1 MTHLNA
7 WPERLV
13 TAGRSECR
21 SGHQP
26 LRLDDPER
34 VWLVRAGQVELFLVS
49 LLADGAA
56 GPRHHLASV
65 AAGGL
70 LLGIAAEGPADFTL
84 LAVPHADTQLLE
96 WSFASLATQS
106 DAADVIPALAPALEL
121 WLRALSGGMAQ
132 WATPRPV
139 IGYGIGADEA
149 IAIPA
154 GQRCSGQHALAW
166 IRLAPAAGI
175 FLDIQELPPAVGDLT
190 FPLAPEAWWLATT
203 QLALH
208 SRPTAAALMDGD
220 AWAGVATLHRL
231 LFEAADLNLRLAN
244 VDEYNR
250 LQARR
255 VATEAARN
263 HAFKDLM
270 SVTAAHAQASIAPV
284 RGDSPL
290 VGALR
295 LIGREEG
302 FEVRLPATAKPGDSP
317 GLEEIA
323 RSSGLRL
330 REVALRDGWWRQDF
344 GALLGFDKESGQP
357 RALLSGSRGPPRLID
372 PATGD
377 ELAFDAAR
385 ARLAPT
391 AFELTAHLPFRAM
404 TFRDLLGFALARG
417 WRDAVPMLVTGAILG
432 LLGLA
437 TPIGTAYMI
446 DTVIPGHEV
455 GFLVEIG
462 LVLAVLGGTA
472 FIMNYVGTLAFS
484 RAESRTGRA
493 LQSGMMDRMLR
504 LPMSFFQGYSSGDLA
519 TRVMAITQIQTLAST
534 ASVNAILSGIFSFA
548 LMFYYDTRLALWAA
562 LLISVYCV
570 LSMLLGYLRL
580 RQERPLAALTGKLNN
595 SLLQLILG
603 VAKIRLAAGED
614 RAFARWASLFAQ
626 GRRHQLAAKRIGA
639 WQAALN
645 QTLTLAGLLL
655 FVLLIGKPSANG
667 NLIAIGAFAA
677 LLVSFQNFAGSL
689 TQMLQVATDL
699 IAIQPQVERARPL
712 LEATPE
718 IGEDKAD
725 PGPLSGAI
733 EVSHLR
739 FRYAP
744 EGPLILDDVS
754 LAVAPGEFIALVG
767 ASGSGKSTLLRLLLG
782 FETPE
787 NGGVFFDGQSLASL
801 DATAIRRQMGV
812 VMQNAQPMPGS
823 LFDNIVG
830 AAGGTLDDAWE
841 AAQRVGLAED
851 IGQMPMGMQTVILE
865 GGGALSGGQMQRL
878 MIARAVVG
886 RPKILL
892 LDEATSALDNR
903 TQAVVT
909 DSLERL
915 GVTRVVVAH
924 CLSTVVHADRIY
936 VLAGGRIVEAGNYDA
951 LMATNGVFAR
961 LAERQLT

>member
-255 VATEAARN
+255 VTTEAARN

-330 REVALRDGWWRQDF
+330 R
-344 GALLGFDKESGQP
+344 
-357 RALLSGSRGPPRLID
+357 
-372 PATGD
+372 
-377 ELAFDAAR
+377 
-385 ARLAPT
+385 
-391 AFELTAHLPFRAM
+391 
-404 TFRDLLGFALARG
+404 
-417 WRDAVPMLVTGAILG
+417 
-432 LLGLA
+432 
-437 TPIGTAYMI
+437 
-446 DTVIPGHEV
+446 
-455 GFLVEIG
+455 
-462 LVLAVLGGTA
+462 
-472 FIMNYVGTLAFS
+472 
-484 RAESRTGRA
+484 
-493 LQSGMMDRMLR
+493 
-504 LPMSFFQGYSSGDLA
+504 
-519 TRVMAITQIQTLAST
+519 
-534 ASVNAILSGIFSFA
+534 
-548 LMFYYDTRLALWAA
+548 
-562 LLISVYCV
+562 
-570 LSMLLGYLRL
+570 
-580 RQERPLAALTGKLNN
+580 
-595 SLLQLILG
+595 
-603 VAKIRLAAGED
+603 
-614 RAFARWASLFAQ
+614 
-626 GRRHQLAAKRIGA
+626 
-639 WQAALN
+639 
-645 QTLTLAGLLL
+645 
-655 FVLLIGKPSANG
+655 
-667 NLIAIGAFAA
+667 
-677 LLVSFQNFAGSL
+677 
-689 TQMLQVATDL
+689 
-699 IAIQPQVERARPL
+699 
-712 LEATPE
+712 
-718 IGEDKAD
+718 
-725 PGPLSGAI
+725 
-733 EVSHLR
+733 
-739 FRYAP
+739 
-744 EGPLILDDVS
+744 
-754 LAVAPGEFIALVG
+754 
-767 ASGSGKSTLLRLLLG
+767 
-782 FETPE
+782 
-787 NGGVFFDGQSLASL
+787 
-801 DATAIRRQMGV
+801 
-812 VMQNAQPMPGS
+812 
-823 LFDNIVG
+823 
-830 AAGGTLDDAWE
+830 
-841 AAQRVGLAED
+841 
-851 IGQMPMGMQTVILE
+851 
-865 GGGALSGGQMQRL
+865 
-878 MIARAVVG
+878 
-886 RPKILL
+886 
-892 LDEATSALDNR
+892 
-903 TQAVVT
+903 
-909 DSLERL
+909 
-915 GVTRVVVAH
+915 
-924 CLSTVVHADRIY
+924 
-936 VLAGGRIVEAGNYDA
+936 
-951 LMATNGVFAR
+951 
-961 LAERQLT
+961 

>member
-1 MTHLNA
+1 
-7 WPERLV
+7 
-13 TAGRSECR
+13 
-21 SGHQP
+21 
-26 LRLDDPER
+26 
-34 VWLVRAGQVELFLVS
+34 
-49 LLADGAA
+49 
-56 GPRHHLASV
+56 
-65 AAGGL
+65 
-70 LLGIAAEGPADFTL
+70 
-84 LAVPHADTQLLE
+84 
-96 WSFASLATQS
+96 
-106 DAADVIPALAPALEL
+106 
-121 WLRALSGGMAQ
+121 
-132 WATPRPV
+132 
-139 IGYGIGADEA
+139 
-149 IAIPA
+149 
-154 GQRCSGQHALAW
+154 
-166 IRLAPAAGI
+166 
-175 FLDIQELPPAVGDLT
+175 
-190 FPLAPEAWWLATT
+190 
-203 QLALH
+203 
-208 SRPTAAALMDGD
+208 
-220 AWAGVATLHRL
+220 
-231 LFEAADLNLRLAN
+231 
-244 VDEYNR
+244 
-250 LQARR
+250 
-255 VATEAARN
+255 
-263 HAFKDLM
+263 M
-270 SVTAAHAQASIAPV
+270 SVTGALARASIAIV
-284 RGDSPL
+284 RGDSTL

-295 LIGREEG
+295 LIGRQEG

-330 REVALRDGWWRQDF
+330 REVALREGRWRQDF

-357 RALLSGSRGPPRLID
+357 RALLSGSRGRPRLID
-372 PATGD
+372 PTTGD

-534 ASVNAILSGIFSFA
+534 ASVNAILSGIFGFFSFA

-580 RQERPLAALTGKLNN
+580 RQERPLAELTGKLNN

-603 VAKIRLAAGED
+603 VTKIRLAAGED

-699 IAIQPQVERARPL
+699 IAIQPQVARARPL

-733 EVSHLR
+733 EVSHLH

-782 FETPE
+782 FDTPE

-915 GVTRVVVAH
+915 RVTRVVVAH
-924 CLSTVVHADRIY
+924 RLSTVVHADRIY